1 MSRLL
6 KGSVVA
12 HLARLTLPNIGGLLA
27 IMVFN
32 LTDTWFVSRLGT
44 DELAAMGFTFAV
56 VMMVGA
62 LSIGFS
68 SGSASII
75 SRALGA
81 GDRALARRTVADGL
95 VLAILVTLVVS
106 VAGYY
111 SITPLFR
118 LLGAEGRVL
127 ELVREYMQ
135 VWFVGAVVVMMPPVS
150 DGCLR
155 ADGDM
160 VRPLLV
166 MCICATINVVLDPIL
181 IFGWGPV
188 PAMGMEGAAIATLIA
203 RTFGMVASL
212 GFLHFRS
219 RLIDWSVP
227 HLRELLHSWGQI
239 IRIGVPAALTQV
251 LSPIAQG
258 FYIRLAAGVGGTQAV
273 AAMATGT
280 RIEAFLFIL
289 GISYG
294 IAIVP
299 FVGQNYGARALHRVQ
314 EAFHLSNRLAFICA
328 GATLLI
334 LLPSAKFLSGWF
346 STDPEV
352 VRLSA
357 LYLVIATFGHIG
369 VYLVNWMSQLLT
381 VIGKPRPVMAI
392 NLTRVFIFVMPLSL
406 LGSRLHG
413 YTGLVVGLVAG
424 NLLSGAHAYLA
435 TRRQL
440 RLTGEKMPEGR

>member
-1 MSRLL
+1 MSKLL
-6 KGSVVA
+6 KGNVVA
-12 HLARLTLPNIGGLLA
+12 HLTRLTLPSIGGLFA

-32 LTDTWFVSRLGT
+32 LTDTFFVSRLGT

-68 SGSASII
+68 SGAASII
-75 SRALGA
+75 TRALGA
-81 GDRALARRTVADGL
+81 GDRALARRTVSDGL
-95 VLAILVTLVVS
+95 VLTIFVTVLIS
-106 VAGYY
+106 IAGYY
-111 SITPLFR
+111 SITPLFS

-135 VWFVGAVVVMMPPVS
+135 VWFIGAVVAMMPPVS

-166 MCICATINVVLDPIL
+166 MCTCAVINVILDPL
-181 IFGWGPV
+181 FIFGWGPV
-188 PAMGMEGAAIATLIA
+188 PAMGMRGAAIATIIA
-203 RTFGMVASL
+203 RTFAMIASL
-212 GFLHFRS
+212 GFLHFHS
-219 RLIDWSVP
+219 KLIDWSIP
-227 HLRELLHSWGQI
+227 HLRELLRSWKQI

-251 LSPIAQG
+251 LNPIAQG
-258 FYIRLAAGVGGTQAV
+258 FYIRLAAGIGGTQAV

-299 FVGQNYGARALHRVQ
+299 FVGQNYGAKALHRVK
-314 EAFHLSNRLAFICA
+314 EAFHFSNRFAFIYA
-328 GATLLI
+328 GVTLAV
-334 LLPSAKFLSGWF
+334 LLPSAKYLSGWF
-346 STDPEV
+346 SDDPEV

-357 LYLVIATFGHIG
+357 LYLIIATFGHIG
-369 VYLVNWMSQLLT
+369 VYLINWMSQLLT

-392 NLTRVFIFVMPLSL
+392 NLVRVFIFVIPLSL
-406 LGSRLHG
+406 LGSRLYG
-413 YTGLVVGLVAG
+413 YTGLVVGLVIG
-424 NLLSGAHAYLA
+424 NLLSGTHAYLA
-435 TRRQL
+435 ARRQL
-440 RLTGEKMPEGR
+440 HLAEM